1 MEINLEKILIFI
13 LVYEINLLLFLE
25 ELINIINLIIL
36 ISLKLNL
43 V

>member
-1 MEINLEKILIFI
+1 MELNLERILISI
-13 LVYEINLLLFLE
+13 LVYETNLLLFLE

-36 ISLKLNL
+36 ILLKLSL